1 MAAPVA
7 GNILKEVIEYL
18 ELNEDNKETG
28 EKISTVKVPDITYK
42 SLKNAEEILKQNDLS
57 IEYEGDINKN
67 EKENIIIKQ
76 QIPSSGITINSGSK
90 VKVYLK

>member
-1 MAAPVA
+1 M
-7 GNILKEVIEYL
+7 KEVIEYL